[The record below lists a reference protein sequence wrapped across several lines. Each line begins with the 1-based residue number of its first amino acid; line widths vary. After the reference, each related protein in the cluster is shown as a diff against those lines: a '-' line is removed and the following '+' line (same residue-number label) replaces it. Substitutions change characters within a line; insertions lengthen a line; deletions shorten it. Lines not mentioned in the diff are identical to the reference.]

1 MKLGS
6 KLSVESESMPG
17 KEFQGQITSVFPAAD
32 SKNRAF
38 NVEVTIANPD
48 YLAAAEHDRFA
59 TRGNKAA
66 YLASAVVPLN
76 AGH

>member
-1 MKLGS
+1 MKLGT

-48 YLAAAEHDRFA
+48 ICCGR
-59 TRGNKAA
+59 T
-66 YLASAVVPLN
+66 
-76 AGH
+76 